1 MSGDEGKKH
10 GTDAEDVKE
19 ILEVVSQKVPALLN
33 SLTDVLYGKNS
44 AEKYGQAVSNFYTT
58 LKKSGMTDE
67 QAFRLTEQ
75 YMSSLNLG
83 KIIGQAVG
91 GGRGHHGGHMG
102 AGDEDEQDEDI
113 SRTIELKLKGKKDE

>member
-1 MSGDEGKKH
+1 MSSDEGKH
-10 GTDAEDVKE
+10 ETDAEDVKE
-19 ILEVVSQKVPALLN
+19 ILAVIADRVPALLN
-33 SLTDVLYGKNS
+33 SLTDVLYGKQS
-44 AEKYGQAVSNFYTT
+44 AEKYGSAVSNFYTT

-91 GGRGHHGGHMG
+91 GERKHHGEHG
-102 AGDEDEQDEDI
+102 EETEDEDI
-113 SRTIELKLKGKKDE
+113 AQTIEAKLKGKRDE

>member
-1 MSGDEGKKH
+1 MSGDDEKKH

-91 GGRGHHGGHMG
+91 GGRGHHGGTADQG
-102 AGDEDEQDEDI
+102 EEEDEDI
-113 SRTIELKLKGKKDE
+113 ARTIELKLKGKKDE